1 MDKILFASNNKGKWL
16 ELVDDFKMAGI
27 DLLFAPEIP
36 EIGHLNLDENDNT
49 LEKNSEHKARQ
60 AFKQTG
66 IPSLGDDS
74 GIFIK
79 ELNGAPGVHSR
90 RWFGTAEDDDTRNRK
105 ILKLMKDKT
114 NRDVDL
120 STIFTLVSEDG
131 VIFQKD
137 ITNKFYI
144 ADNIRGTQG
153 FGYDPILE
161 YPYDSFFFS
170 IYDNRI
176 DMIKKEFSNNDL
188 FDLTTDS
195 SSFLIT
201 LTFKKRMTVGELNQN
216 QKNLLNN
223 RGRVAYMIK
232 EETLKNER

>member
-16 ELVDDFKMAGI
+16 ELAEDFKLAGI

-36 EIGHLNLDENDNT
+36 EIGHLNLDENDET

-60 AFKQTG
+60 AFEQTG

-90 RWFGTAEDDDTRNRK
+90 RWFGAAEDDNSRNEK

-120 STIFTLVSEDG
+120 RTIFTLVTENG
-131 VIFQKD
+131 VVFQED

-161 YPYDSFFFS
+161 YPYESFFFS
-170 IYDNRI
+170 IYDSRA
-176 DMIKKEFSNNDL
+176 DYIKREFSNRDL
-188 FDLTTDS
+188 FDITIDS
-195 SSFLIT
+195 SSFSLK
-201 LTFKKRMTVGELNQN
+201 LAFKKRMTVGELNQN

-223 RGRVAYMIK
+223 RGRVAYII
-232 EETLKNER
+232 NERFGK